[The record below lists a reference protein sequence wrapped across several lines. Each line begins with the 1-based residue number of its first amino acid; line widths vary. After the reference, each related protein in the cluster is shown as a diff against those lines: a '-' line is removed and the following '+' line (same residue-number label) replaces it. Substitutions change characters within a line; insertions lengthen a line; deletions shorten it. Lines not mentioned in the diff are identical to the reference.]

1 MESTVE
7 FLTDEAITVNI
18 IHNVDMERTISYLY
32 KTHYE
37 SLAKY
42 ILHNSGS
49 EQDAEDIFQEVV
61 VMFIRSVQLKKFR
74 GESSIKTFLF
84 SLNRNT
90 WLNELKRRGRADA
103 REQKYELTASAEHN
117 AADRMIEHREGHQLV
132 MDTMEKLGDDCKQ
145 ILLLYYYE
153 NMSMKEIVEETHYE
167 NEQVVRN
174 KKYKCMKKLEEMI
187 TNNKLLYKQLKAMLH
202 G

>member
-1 MESTVE
+1 MA
-7 FLTDEAITVNI
+7 FITDEEITDNI
-18 IHNVDMERTISYLY
+18 ILNRDMENTIGYLY

-37 SLAKY
+37 HLARY
-42 ILHNSGS
+42 IQYNSGS

-74 GESSIKTFLF
+74 GESSIRTFLY

-90 WLNELKRRGRADA
+90 WLNELKRRGRAEV
-103 REQKYELTASAEHN
+103 REQKYMNTEDLENYAT
-117 AADRMIEHREGHQLV
+117 DRMLENREGHQVLL
-132 MDTMEKLGDDCKQ
+132 DTMDKLGEDCKQ

-153 NMSMKEIVEETHYE
+153 NQSMREIAEMTHYE

-174 KKYKCMKKLEEMI
+174 KKYKCLKKLEEMI
-187 TNNKLLYKQLKAMLH
+187 TTNKLLYQQLKNLLN

>member
-7 FLTDEAITVNI
+7 FITDEEIKDNI
-18 IHNVDMERTISYLY
+18 ILNKDMETTIGYLY

-37 SLAKY
+37 HLAGY
-42 ILHNSGS
+42 IQHNSGS

-74 GESSIKTFLF
+74 GESSIRTFLYA
-84 SLNRNT
+84 LNRNT
-90 WLNELKRRGRADA
+90 WLNELKRRGRAEV
-103 REQKYELTASAEHN
+103 REQKYKFTEDMDN
-117 AADRMIEHREGHQLV
+117 YGADRMIENREGHRKLL
-132 MDTMEKLGDDCKQ
+132 DTMEKLGADCKQ

-153 NMSMKEIVEETHYE
+153 NQSMREIAEMTHYE

-174 KKYKCMKKLEEMI
+174 KKYKCLKKLEEMI
-187 TNNKLLYKQLKAMLH
+187 TTNKLLYQQLKNLLN